1 MQTQEGGA
9 SGTVAVHVHGHPAA
23 STLQAMY
30 TLANETE
37 REVARRLGLNLTD
50 YRALSALA
58 LSAPVTVGT
67 LATELG
73 ATAATTTAIISR
85 LEAHGYA
92 ARNRGDGDRRQVH
105 VSITPAATARITDL
119 NRPLM
124 TATNSYLTALP
135 PAQQA
140 VVGDFLEA
148 MLLQMQDHL
157 HTLSQKDAR

>member
-1 MQTQEGGA
+1 MQTQEGGVR
-9 SGTVAVHVHGHPAA
+9 GTAPYHPAA
-23 STLQAMY
+23 FTLQAMY

-50 YRALSALA
+50 YRALSVLA
-58 LSAPVTVGT
+58 QSAPVTAGT
-67 LATELG
+67 LAGELG

-85 LEAHGYA
+85 LEAHGYV
-92 ARNRGDGDRRQVH
+92 ARHRGAGDRRQVH
-105 VSITPAATARITDL
+105 VSVTPAATAQITNL
-119 NRPLM
+119 LQPLM

-135 PAQQA
+135 PAHQA

-148 MLLQMQDHL
+148 ALLQMQDHL

>member
-1 MQTQEGGA
+1 MQTQEGG
-9 SGTVAVHVHGHPAA
+9 VHGTAPVHPAA
-23 STLQAMY
+23 FTLQAMY
-30 TLANETE
+30 TLANEIE

-58 LSAPVTVGT
+58 QSAPVTVGT
-67 LATELG
+67 LAAELG

-85 LEAHGYA
+85 LEAQGYA

-105 VSITPAATARITDL
+105 VSITPAATAQIADL
-119 NRPLM
+119 TRPLM

-135 PAQQA
+135 PAHQA

-148 MLLQMQDHL
+148 MLLQMQAHL
-157 HTLSQKDAR
+157 HTLSQRDAR